1 MTKYWLLILSVTA
14 LSSCAVSE
22 DMIENKELYCS
33 GLYQGIRAVGRVAT
47 EVVSGVTIP
56 DVCDTIDEI
65 VDEERSEEEEESAE
79 SALGKSS
86 SEYQR
91 SYQSNVL
98 S

>member
-1 MTKYWLLILSVTA
+1 MIRPEMLAVVVLMFLPFLSG
-14 LSSCAVSE
+14 CAVSE

-65 VDEERSEEEEESAE
+65 VEEEAEEESAE
-79 SALGKSS
+79 PALGKSGG
-86 SEYQR
+86 
-91 SYQSNVL
+91 
-98 S
+98 

>member
-1 MTKYWLLILSVTA
+1 MKHFYLLLLGTVF

-65 VDEERSEEEEESAE
+65 VEEERSEEEESAE
-79 SALGKSS
+79 PALGKSGG
-86 SEYQR
+86 
-91 SYQSNVL
+91 
-98 S
+98 